1 MFDARKPFRSLNW
14 LSPNDSL
21 WGIENRIAPLQ
32 NGTVPPRNATVP
44 LRDDSVSTER
54 TYPLRRVLS
63 FLIVK
68 LSFEYSFLQ

>member
-32 NGTVPPRNATVP
+32 NATVP